1 MLKNKTKKNTM
12 LKKEKEKTIT
22 KLRLVSQT

>member
-12 LKKEKEKTIT
+12 LKKEKEKTIA